1 MYRYNLENKL
11 LIAWE
16 DVYKKGQLTLWV
28 FLSLVD
34 SPKAMADI
42 KEFIASSTN
51 GVISADEQ
59 SLYRAL
65 RRYTKAEL
73 IEFKEQEVRKGP
85 NRKVYSLTPLG
96 TQVTRAFLERNIVKP
111 FYNKSVSK
119 MITNYVRNN

>member
-11 LIAWE
+11 LTAWE

-42 KEFIASSTN
+42 KEFIASCTN

-73 IEFKEQEVRKGP
+73 IEFKEQAVRKGP